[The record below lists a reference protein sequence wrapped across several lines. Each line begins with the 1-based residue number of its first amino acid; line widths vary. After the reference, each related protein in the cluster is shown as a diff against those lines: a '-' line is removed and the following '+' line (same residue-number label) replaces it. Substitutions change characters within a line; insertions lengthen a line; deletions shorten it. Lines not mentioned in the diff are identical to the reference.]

1 MVYATETVNPP
12 RPMASAQSLLT
23 VLDRWVEQGWL
34 RALDQTFAVFL
45 NDTLTEQG
53 EQPAPALLLLAALV
67 SHQVG
72 RGHVCLDLEQ
82 LCGHPADTLVLPPE
96 GAENRP
102 EQLPLPAT
110 LLKGYSARQ
119 LLGAISASTA
129 VGDGGAVT
137 PLVLDG
143 SRLYLYRFWRYEGA
157 IAEGIAQRLA
167 EPVTDAGD
175 QSLAHALDILFPQ
188 SDQPDYQKI
197 ACALAARSRF
207 SVITGGPGTGKTTTV
222 VRLLAALQSVTLQ
235 TGNNHGQP
243 LKIRLAAPTGK
254 AAARLSE
261 SIAGALDSLPLSR
274 LPGQPAADTIPARVT
289 TLHRLLGSRPG
300 TRHFRHNEDNPLPL
314 DILVID
320 EASMV
325 DVDLMASVF
334 AALPAQARLVMLG
347 DKDQLASVDAGAVL
361 GELCQRAA
369 QGHYLPDTLAWL
381 RDVTGYQLPDTLQ
394 DQAGYPLDQ
403 AVAMLRVSHRF
414 DRHSGIGQLAR
425 AINENRLDRE
435 LIRDTRAGVYP
446 DLAWLPLPAS
456 KPEGG
461 DREARIVRHA
471 LSGSPASFANEGKG
485 RRVQGKPVDPPV
497 GYRSYLEIMKRVT
510 DQQLNPRTREE
521 WDDWARSILRAFGK
535 FQVLCPLRRGPLG
548 VEGLNQ
554 AIAAGLK
561 RARLIDQ
568 TEGWYPGRPVLIT
581 GNDYNLGLMNGDIG
595 IALKVPWDQDEQG
608 NPKDALRVA
617 FPASDGTDAIRW
629 ISPGRLQSLETV
641 YAMTVHKSQGSEFE
655 HACLIVPDRLTPVLT
670 RELVYTGITRARNWL
685 SLMVCDEQVLGK
697 AVSRGVIR
705 ASGLAG
711 RLT

>member
-1 MVYATETVNPP
+1 MVDVTETAKPAS
-12 RPMASAQSLLT
+12 PMASAESLLL

-34 RALDQTFAVFL
+34 RALDQAFAAFL
-45 NDTLTEQG
+45 KDTLAEQG
-53 EQPAPALLLLAALV
+53 EQPAPELLLLAALV

-72 RGHVCLDLEQ
+72 RGHVCLDVAQ
-82 LCGHPADTLVLPPE
+82 LCGQPAETLVLPPE
-96 GAENRP
+96 GAEDRP
-102 EQLPLPAT
+102 EELPLPAA
-110 LLKGYSARQ
+110 LLEGYSAGQ
-119 LLGAISASTA
+119 LLRAIEASGA
-129 VGDGGAVT
+129 VGDGTAVT
-137 PLVLDG
+137 PLVLDD
-143 SRLYLYRFWRYEGA
+143 SRLYLYRFWSYEGA
-157 IAEGIAQRLA
+157 IARGIMQRLVA
-167 EPVTDAGD
+167 PGLAGGD
-175 QSLAHALDILFPQ
+175 QALAGALNILFPP

-222 VRLLAALQSVTLQ
+222 VRLLAALQSVALQ

-274 LPGQPAADTIPARVT
+274 LPGQPAAETIPARVT

-300 TRHFRHNEDNPLPL
+300 TRHFRHDAENPLPL

-334 AALPAQARLVMLG
+334 AALPPGARLVMLG

-361 GELCQRAA
+361 GELCHRAA
-369 QGHYLPDTLAWL
+369 EGHYRPETLSWL
-381 RDVTGYQLPDTLQ
+381 NDVTGYQLPDALK
-394 DQAGYPLDQ
+394 DEAGYPLDQ

-425 AINENRLDRE
+425 AINENRLDQT
-435 LIRDTRAGVYP
+435 LIRALRAGDYP
-446 DLAWLPLPAS
+446 DVAWLPLPARE
-456 KPEGG
+456 PVAGE
-461 DREARIVRHA
+461 REARIVAHA
-471 LSGSPASFANEGKG
+471 LSGSPAGFANEGEGRQVKG
-485 RRVQGKPVDPPV
+485 EPVKPPV
-497 GYRSYLEIMKRVT
+497 GYRAYLDIMNRVSR
-510 DQQLNPRTREE
+510 QQFTLQTREE
-521 WDDWARSILRAFGK
+521 WDDWARSILEAFGR

-561 RARLIDQ
+561 DAGLIRQ

-595 IALKVPWDQDEQG
+595 IALEVPWDQDEQG
-608 NPKDALRVA
+608 NPKNALRVA
-617 FPASDGTDAIRW
+617 FPASDGSDGIRW

-685 SLMVCDEQVLGK
+685 SLMVCDQQVLGE

-711 RLT
+711 LLT